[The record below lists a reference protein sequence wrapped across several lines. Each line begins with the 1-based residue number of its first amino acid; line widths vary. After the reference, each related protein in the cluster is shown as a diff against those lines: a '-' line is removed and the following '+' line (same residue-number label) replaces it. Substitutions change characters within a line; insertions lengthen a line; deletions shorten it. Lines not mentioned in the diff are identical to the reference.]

1 MSGSGAGAA
10 GPLVVVT
17 GVPGAGKTG
26 LATALAE
33 RLGCALVSL
42 DEIKEGLAAE
52 AEDTPREWLRYDAEA
67 ELVRRVEAFAGE
79 AVVDIWIQ
87 PRRDTE
93 RVVDLLKPWWDGLV
107 EVRCQ
112 VPAAVAVERY
122 AARERP
128 WPHLPPDEDTLARI
142 RDAADHPEALGAPR
156 TVVVDTGRPVEIGDV
171 VTAVRRETG
180 ARRVVRR
187 FLDGSLRP

>member
-1 MSGSGAGAA
+1 MN
-10 GPLVVVT
+10 PLVVVT

-33 RLGCALVSL
+33 RLAIAMVSL
-42 DEIKEGLAAE
+42 DEIKEELAVE

-67 ELVRRVEAFAGE
+67 ELVRRLEAFAGE
-79 AVVDIWIQ
+79 AVVDIWVA

-93 RVVDLLKPWWDGLV
+93 RVRDLLKPWWDRVV

-122 AARERP
+122 AARERS
-128 WPHLPPDEDTLARI
+128 WPHLPADAATLARI

-156 TVVVDTGRPVEIGDV
+156 TVVVDTTRPVEIGEV

-187 FLDGSLRP
+187 R

>member
-1 MSGSGAGAA
+1 MTS
-10 GPLVVVT
+10 LVVVT

-33 RLGCALVSL
+33 RLGCALISL
-42 DEIKEGLAAE
+42 DQIKEELAVD

-67 ELVRRVEAFAGE
+67 ELVHRLEAFDGE
-79 AVVDIWIQ
+79 AVVDIWIA
-87 PRRDTE
+87 PRRDTD
-93 RVVDLLKPWWDGLV
+93 RVRDLLKRWWDRTV

-122 AARERP
+122 AARPRS
-128 WPHLPPDEDTLARI
+128 WPHLPPDDDTLARI

-156 TVVVDTGRPVEIGDV
+156 TVIVDTTRPVEIGDV

-180 ARRVVRR
+180 TRPRRHRK
-187 FLDGSLRP
+187 